1 MRCPKCQ
8 NQDDKVI
15 DSRVARDG
23 ASIRRRRECLA
34 CSCRFT
40 TYEHVEQADLLVVK
54 RNGAR
59 EPFDREKLIR
69 GFTKA
74 CEKRPVSLETL
85 HAAAEDIAVE
95 LAASGDREIASKILG
110 LKVMDKLHSI
120 DPVAYVRYASVYREF
135 ADVGEF
141 IHEIASMEH
150 RVPAS
155 VAHPELFS
163 RR

>member
-8 NQDDKVI
+8 NLEDKVI
-15 DSRVARDG
+15 DSRISRDG
-23 ASIRRRRECLA
+23 DSIRRRRECLKCGA
-34 CSCRFT
+34 RFT

-59 EPFDREKLIR
+59 EPFDREKLFR
-69 GFTKA
+69 SFVKA
-74 CEKRPVSLETL
+74 CEKRPVSHEDLR
-85 HAAAEDIAVE
+85 AAAGEIADE
-95 LAASGDREIASKILG
+95 LEAGGQREIPSELLG
-110 LKVMDKLHSI
+110 LKVMDKLHSV

-135 ADVGEF
+135 QDVGAF
-141 IHEIASMEH
+141 IDEIESMEH

-155 VAHPELFS
+155 IVHPELFP